1 MPLDTIKHY
10 PVMANEVLSY
20 ITNNKTIIDC
30 TFGSGGYSSK
40 ILKKYKGS
48 YLIGLDR
55 DKNTSEH
62 ALKLKKNYFDRFQFN
77 NLKFSQIHRVKEFK
91 STDFFLFD
99 LGVSNFQLKNM
110 ERGFSFESKSK
121 LDMGMGLN
129 TLNAYD
135 LIEKV
140 SEKNLKNILKFFGEE
155 KFASQIS
162 KKIIEYRNNKKI
174 ITGKDLSNIINSIKY
189 NKGKTDPSTKSFQAI
204 RMIVNQELSEIYQAL
219 DYIISNC
226 KQGAV
231 IIIVTFHSL
240 EDMLVKRIFNYY
252 GKKKS
257 FSRYVP
263 KSQDQD
269 DVCINFLAN
278 KVIKPSDMEIKQN
291 PSSRSAKLRII
302 KKIKN
307 PNIKLKRENL
317 NMEKYFQLEEL
328 YV

>member
-30 TFGSGGYSSK
+30 TFGGGGYSSK

-55 DKNTSEH
+55 DENTSEH
-62 ALKLKKNYFDRFQFN
+62 ALKLKKFFFDRFQFN
-77 NLKFSQIHRVKEFK
+77 NLKFSQIHKVKEFK

-162 KKIIEYRNNKKI
+162 KKIIEYRNNEKI

-263 KSQDQD
+263 KSADQD
-269 DVCINFLAN
+269 DICINFLAN